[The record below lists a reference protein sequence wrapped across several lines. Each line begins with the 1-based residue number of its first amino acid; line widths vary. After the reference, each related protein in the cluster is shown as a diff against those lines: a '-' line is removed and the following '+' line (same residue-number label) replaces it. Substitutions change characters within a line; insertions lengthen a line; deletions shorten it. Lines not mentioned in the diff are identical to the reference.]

1 MRQFDK
7 AMKYEFKTK
16 RTLKHHE
23 IGFIIG
29 AKGNIIIENKK
40 YKINE
45 GTLFYISPNVPHF
58 TELYIEKTAYF
69 MTVHFSFAKVTFND
83 NSWIVKNEAEKL
95 PLQPLQELRDY
106 SQVGE
111 IFKKLTKYWYDKL
124 PNYEFVTK
132 NLLEQLIFQIYE
144 DMREQKHN
152 YNANLIVEKVIKYM
166 NQNISRKVTVTE
178 LSDLVKLSPTYLSE
192 TFKAE
197 TGYSIIKFFNKM
209 KIDKAKEIII
219 EGDKKVKEVATLM
232 GFSDEFYFS
241 KMFKKLEGISPSQ
254 FYSRNVY

>member
-1 MRQFDK
+1 
-7 AMKYEFKTK
+7 
-16 RTLKHHE
+16 
-23 IGFIIG
+23 
-29 AKGNIIIENKK
+29 
-40 YKINE
+40 
-45 GTLFYISPNVPHF
+45 
-58 TELYIEKTAYF
+58 

-83 NSWIVKNEAEKL
+83 NSWIVKNEAENL
-95 PLQPLQELRDY
+95 PLQPLQELKDY
-106 SQVGE
+106 SQIGE

-241 KMFKKLEGISPSQ
+241 KIFKKVEGISPSQ